1 MEYPLRTRGRY
12 PASPP
17 HFLWGRNRID
27 VRNKDIRFARYS
39 TTVIGLNMIR
49 GNVSSSSTGGRGK
62 TRTANRNVKVAN
74 SNRTRRDVAK
84 AA

>member
-1 MEYPLRTRGRY
+1 MRTRGRY

-17 HFLWGRNRID
+17 NNLWGRNRID

-39 TTVIGLNMIR
+39 TTVIGLNLIR
-49 GNVSSSSTGGRGK
+49 GNVSSSSTGAARGK
-62 TRTANRNVKVAN
+62 TRTAANGNTRRASN
-74 SNRTRRDVAK
+74 SNTRRDAVAK